1 MELVEYSKVP
11 LVYFPDNVGPE
22 DLELINRAY
31 RKENRQG
38 LFLSLQAP
46 LKPLGLDGVIDT
58 NTSVLF
64 VLYSMPEKHFI
75 YRQSDAAARLKS
87 GILYLR
93 QTVDRTKAALRA
105 ADR

>member
-46 LKPLGLDGVIDT
+46 LKPLGLDGVID
-58 NTSVLF
+58 LF
-64 VLYSMPEKHFI
+64 SSLMQPFSAPSATGNAGQLCTGWILHYA
-75 YRQSDAAARLKS
+75 QS
-87 GILYLR
+87 YP
-93 QTVDRTKAALRA
+93 QTGLPGT
-105 ADR
+105 

>member
-46 LKPLGLDGVIDT
+46 LKPLGLDGVIDYPSADKPADQT
-58 NTSVLF
+58 AFFFLRVAMTT
-64 VLYSMPEKHFI
+64 MP
-75 YRQSDAAARLKS
+75 APAR
-87 GILYLR
+87 
-93 QTVDRTKAALRA
+93 RA
-105 ADR
+105 APPT

>member
-11 LVYFPDNVGPE
+11 LVYFPDNVGLSFDHTVNAIE

-46 LKPLGLDGVIDT
+46 LKPLGLDGVIDP
-58 NTSVLF
+58 SFLSLVCFSLF
-64 VLYSMPEKHFI
+64 FNL
-75 YRQSDAAARLKS
+75 
-87 GILYLR
+87 
-93 QTVDRTKAALRA
+93 
-105 ADR
+105 